1 MTGGDLDARLRRVFA
16 GADTAPDFESR
27 VLARIAALP
36 AVPVAD
42 LRLRYERRQLEARE
56 RLRREAW
63 FNAATAIGA
72 GVAAIALV
80 WREGPAVARW
90 MDAFLAA
97 SSYQGTLAGTALLV
111 LGLGLWAAFGRP
123 AGRL

>member
-1 MTGGDLDARLRRVFA
+1 MNGGDLDARLRRVFA

-27 VLARIAALP
+27 VLARVAALP

-56 RLRREAW
+56 RWRREAW
-63 FNAATAIGA
+63 FNAATAVGA

-90 MDAFLAA
+90 MDSFLAA
-97 SSYQGTLAGTALLV
+97 SNQGTLTGMALLA

>member
-1 MTGGDLDARLRRVFA
+1 MNGDGLEARLRRLFA
-16 GADTAPDFESR
+16 GIDTAPGFEAR
-27 VLARIAALP
+27 VLARAAALP

-56 RLRREAW
+56 RLLREAW
-63 FNAATAIGA
+63 LNAATAIGA

-90 MDAFLAA
+90 MESFLAA
-97 SSYQGTLAGTALLV
+97 SSDLGTLTGVSLLV
-111 LGLGLWAAFGRP
+111 LGLGLWATIGRL

>member
-1 MTGGDLDARLRRVFA
+1 MTVGDLDAQLRRIFA
-16 GADTAPDFESR
+16 GADTAPGFETR

-63 FNAATAIGA
+63 FNAATAVGA
-72 GVAAIALV
+72 GVAAIGLV

-90 MDAFLAA
+90 MDAFLA
-97 SSYQGTLAGTALLV
+97 SSNQGTLAGMALLV
-111 LGLGLWAAFGRP
+111 LGLGLWVAFGRP
-123 AGRL
+123 MGRL

>member
-1 MTGGDLDARLRRVFA
+1 MSGDGLDARLRRLLA
-16 GADTAPDFESR
+16 GTDTAPGFESR
-27 VLARIAALP
+27 VLARVAALP

-63 FNAATAIGA
+63 LNAATAVGV

-97 SSYQGTLAGTALLV
+97 SSDHGTLTGAALLA